1 MKWDTFP
8 YYACVCQSA
17 FFNTKGSFFPIK
29 QGFAMNWPFSAWIE
43 NQQLLC
49 VTIVQRKKGR
59 RTVFGRLLQ
68 VDTQQRRVLVYD
80 DDQKCLHHLQF
91 NEIDDIQPMAETI
104 HSP

>member
-1 MKWDTFP
+1 
-8 YYACVCQSA
+8 
-17 FFNTKGSFFPIK
+17 
-29 QGFAMNWPFSAWIE
+29 MNWPFSAWIE

-49 VTIVQRKKGR
+49 VTIVQRNKGR